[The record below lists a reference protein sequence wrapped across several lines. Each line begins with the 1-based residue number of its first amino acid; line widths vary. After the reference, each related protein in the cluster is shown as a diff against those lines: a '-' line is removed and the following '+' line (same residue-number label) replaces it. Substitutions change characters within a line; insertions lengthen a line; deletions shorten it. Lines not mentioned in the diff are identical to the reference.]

1 MVALSLDG
9 RMSKSRPW
17 SQNAARS
24 FFSKKAAT
32 AEAKVMFWQGF
43 RDVPGT
49 FQWTTLYTLETSGC
63 VSPHLVFA
71 RMPSGFMG
79 WCGQEPA
86 KVAPTSAEEPTLD
99 LQKLP
104 LGVEVKPGAGVCAL
118 RTTMLM
124 HFLMLYA
131 LCQIFAQRK

>member
-1 MVALSLDG
+1 MVAVSLDG
-9 RMSKSRPW
+9 RMSKSRRW

-24 FFSKKAAT
+24 FLSKKAAT
-32 AEAKVMFWQGF
+32 ADAKVMFWQELQG
-43 RDVPGT
+43 RTWNISVRMHIT
-49 FQWTTLYTLETSGC
+49 ALS
-63 VSPHLVFA
+63 FA